1 MEISASHDECLFQ
14 HMIVEEVGGVF
25 NKKSGKLLDSVT
37 LYKFTDLPVMLE
49 VFDVTLSKED
59 LLKFR
64 SMLK

>member
-1 MEISASHDECLFQ
+1 
-14 HMIVEEVGGVF
+14 MIVEEVGGVF

-49 VFDVTLSKED
+49 VFDVTFSKED
-59 LLKFR
+59 LLKIR